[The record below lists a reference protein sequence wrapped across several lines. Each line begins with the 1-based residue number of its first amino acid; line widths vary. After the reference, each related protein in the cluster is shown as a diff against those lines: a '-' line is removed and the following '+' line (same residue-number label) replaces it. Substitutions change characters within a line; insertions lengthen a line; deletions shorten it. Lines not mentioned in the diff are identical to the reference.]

1 MYRCP
6 SLLELRELSLCEA
19 LLKLDQRNFH
29 CWNHWML
36 ICNMMNVSTEERL
49 AFTMKRIEE
58 NPSNYSAWHFR
69 CELINKTITEAN
81 AESVL
86 KEGGS
91 ALLHSCVELDL
102 NLNGL
107 YTECDDQSAWY
118 YLRSLVYLIVK
129 FVKSGVLAKE
139 KGVALI
145 SNELEALAE
154 LEEAAPDCIYL
165 TDFKTEIEHLLH
177 AIEWTVS

>member
-1 MYRCP
+1 
-6 SLLELRELSLCEA
+6 
-19 LLKLDQRNFH
+19 
-29 CWNHWML
+29 ML

-69 CELINKTITEAN
+69 CELINKTITETN

-139 KGVALI
+139 KGVELI
-145 SNELEALAE
+145 SNELEALVE

-165 TDFKTEIEHLLH
+165 KSSTCYTRSNGLFLEQTHDTKSLSPRCPPFRPCPLSPFACTTS
-177 AIEWTVS
+177 WT

>member
-1 MYRCP
+1 
-6 SLLELRELSLCEA
+6 
-19 LLKLDQRNFH
+19 
-29 CWNHWML
+29 ML

-69 CELINKTITEAN
+69 CELINKTITETN

-139 KGVALI
+139 KGVELI

>member
-6 SLLELRELSLCEA
+6 SLLEQRELSLCEA

-69 CELINKTITEAN
+69 CELISKTITETN

-139 KGVALI
+139 KGVELI

-177 AIEWTVS
+177 TIEWTVS

>member
-1 MYRCP
+1 
-6 SLLELRELSLCEA
+6 
-19 LLKLDQRNFH
+19 
-29 CWNHWML
+29 ML

-139 KGVALI
+139 KGVELI

-154 LEEAAPDCIYL
+154 LEEASAGLHLPDRLQNRNRAPATHDRMDCFL
-165 TDFKTEIEHLLH
+165 NKPTTLNL
-177 AIEWTVS
+177 